1 MKAVIQIFAVIGLAT
16 LLLSGWYIYCR
27 KTGRS
32 FGPRIYNSN
41 VTLGVFVFF
50 RVLTLMT
57 LVRAAYIGN
66 YDHIKLCILTLLLI
80 SMPSILERTLKIK
93 LPTLMEVII
102 LCFVFAA
109 EILGEINHFYTL
121 VSGWDTA
128 LHTLNGFLC
137 AALGFALVDILNRS
151 SRTSL
156 SLSPL
161 YLAITAFCFSM
172 TIGVLWEF
180 LEFGIDQVFLA
191 DTQKDFIVTSFA
203 STRLGGGDPIVIKDI
218 VETIITTESGQ
229 VLEIN
234 GYLDIDI
241 IDTMKDLFVNFIGAL
256 CFSIIGFFYVKHRG
270 TGKIA
275 SQFIPQ
281 ISMEGGK
288 QNA

>member
-156 SLSPL
+156 PLSPL